1 MALGIH
7 IDKQRPSCTGF
18 KRTHGQHVRRI
29 FTTLVTD
36 WHSGTVTLPD
46 GCVSQV
52 DDVSK
57 EFAIALSSHFEIDEI
72 QVFVLLRSF
81 LYNEGPSISS
91 GLSSDKSLVDSTV
104 CDINDGPLLSVIH
117 ISASDGSRRM
127 PPLSILGHD
136 IEGSCVFLV
145 RTTQCR
151 HDLLEQYSKK
161 ECTMTVDSSTRF
173 RIWRA
178 FGGTN
183 APLE

>member
-7 IDKQRPSCTGF
+7 IDKQCPSCTGF

-29 FTTLVTD
+29 FTTLITD

-46 GCVSQV
+46 GCVLQV
-52 DDVSK
+52 DDISK

-72 QVFVLLRSF
+72 QAFVLLRSF
-81 LYNEGPSISS
+81 LYNEGLSISS
-91 GLSSDKSLVDSTV
+91 GLSSDKIIELLLS
-104 CDINDGPLLSVIH
+104 GPLLSVIH
-117 ISASDGSRRM
+117 ISASDG
-127 PPLSILGHD
+127 SILGHD

-161 ECTMTVDSSTRF
+161 ERTMMVDSSTRF

-178 FGGTN
+178 FGGNSVSYVRMLTGHSRK
-183 APLE
+183 